1 MKSLFRQH
9 KDWILAAVILL
20 CAPFS
25 SRAAITID
33 TSKSTDWKISNG
45 VLTVD
50 WLPGDGR
57 IFSIHWAAF
66 PNQELIDQTN
76 RDRNGPKGFYMD
88 NVGPGSSTP
97 SNQFFLDPRGQYID
111 WWIQFPSSSSNPF
124 TWSQHYILFD
134 GDPGI
139 HIYFVLDHAASDIAG
154 SIGQIQ
160 WVFRGDLA
168 QFTDTYSVN
177 TGLGNLGATGVP
189 LPAPNVLGITDPG
202 RQVQD
207 ATVDLS
213 GLLAPAGFRRHFYTK
228 YDYSSY
234 EYLHQAQ
241 GVYGSTMAAWMVLPN
256 SETLTGG
263 PTKQD
268 LIFTGNLL
276 IMEAYSNHLDN
287 QISFSVPAG
296 SVMQRLYGPF
306 YLHFNAFDRKNST
319 AASLYA
325 EALSASRQFKPAYD
339 RETELLTSGYTPST
353 ARGEVHLHIHGAEG
367 LDRNQAWA
375 VLSDQGT
382 DFQYSHA
389 GPEYWQNINRGGI
402 ATFKNVVP
410 GTYRVSVYVLDQ
422 FGELRLDGVE
432 VSTHRPTHLNLNFT
446 PEAFGS
452 SPPVWTIG
460 TPDRS
465 SHEFLHGT
473 ITNPIDL
480 DPNYTGE
487 LTSRIGTSVQDDRQ
501 YWGNWNYWADFA
513 ANGGAVVYYAT
524 PVGSIPATN
533 DLSKWNY
540 NQWHNFDPHLFAG
553 VFNSADDTTNGYQYI
568 CPAYVGNCATAVVP
582 DWQVH
587 FTTDAAQQSQGKYVI
602 LSVGFAA
609 TESSVT
615 VSLNGHP
622 LVWNG
627 FNLKNA
633 DAAVRSGLS
642 GTFQWVVFQ
651 WDTSQLN
658 PPSQDNVITLN
669 VGRTQGVMY
678 DALRLEIS
686 DTSADQTVTGWNDYE
701 FLYRTTDEPANQAIS
716 NNNR

>member
-9 KDWILAAVILL
+9 KYWILAAVILL
-20 CAPFS
+20 CEPFS

-33 TSKSTDWKISNG
+33 TSNSTDWKISNG

-50 WLPGDGR
+50 WLPGSGR

-111 WWIQFPSSSSNPF
+111 WWVQFPSSSSSPF
-124 TWSQHYILFD
+124 TWSQHYILFN

-177 TGLGNLGATGVP
+177 TGLGNLGANAVP
-189 LPAPNVLGITDPG
+189 LPSPNVLGTTDPG

-213 GLLAPAGFRRHFYTK
+213 GLPAPAGFRRHFYTK

-306 YLHFNAFDRKNST
+306 YLHFNAFGSTNST

-325 EALSASRQFKPAYD
+325 EALSASRHFKPAYD
-339 RETELLTSGYTPST
+339 RETELLTSGYTPSV
-353 ARGEVHLHIHGAEG
+353 ARGEVHLHIMEG
-367 LDRNQAWA
+367 KA
-375 VLSDQGT
+375 
-382 DFQYSHA
+382 
-389 GPEYWQNINRGGI
+389 
-402 ATFKNVVP
+402 
-410 GTYRVSVYVLDQ
+410 
-422 FGELRLDGVE
+422 
-432 VSTHRPTHLNLNFT
+432 ST
-446 PEAFGS
+446 
-452 SPPVWTIG
+452 
-460 TPDRS
+460 
-465 SHEFLHGT
+465 
-473 ITNPIDL
+473 
-480 DPNYTGE
+480 
-487 LTSRIGTSVQDDRQ
+487 
-501 YWGNWNYWADFA
+501 
-513 ANGGAVVYYAT
+513 
-524 PVGSIPATN
+524 
-533 DLSKWNY
+533 
-540 NQWHNFDPHLFAG
+540 
-553 VFNSADDTTNGYQYI
+553 
-568 CPAYVGNCATAVVP
+568 
-582 DWQVH
+582 
-587 FTTDAAQQSQGKYVI
+587 
-602 LSVGFAA
+602 
-609 TESSVT
+609 
-615 VSLNGHP
+615 
-622 LVWNG
+622 
-627 FNLKNA
+627 
-633 DAAVRSGLS
+633 
-642 GTFQWVVFQ
+642 
-651 WDTSQLN
+651 
-658 PPSQDNVITLN
+658 
-669 VGRTQGVMY
+669 
-678 DALRLEIS
+678 
-686 DTSADQTVTGWNDYE
+686 
-701 FLYRTTDEPANQAIS
+701 
-716 NNNR
+716 

>member
-1 MKSLFRQH
+1 MKTLSRQH
-9 KDWILAAVILL
+9 NDWIVAVVILL
-20 CAPFS
+20 CASFS

-33 TSKSTDWKISNG
+33 TSNSTDWKISNG

-57 IFSIHWAAF
+57 IFSIHWTAL

-76 RDRNGPKGFYMD
+76 RDHNGPKGFYMD

-97 SNQFFLDPRGQYID
+97 SNHFYLDPRGQYID
-111 WWIQFPSSSSNPF
+111 WWIQFQSSSSNPF
-124 TWSQHYILFD
+124 TWSQHYILFG
-134 GDPGI
+134 GDPSI
-139 HIYFVLDHAASDIAG
+139 HIYFVLDHGPSDIAG

-168 QFTDTYSVN
+168 QFANTYSVN
-177 TGLGNLGATGVP
+177 TGLGNLGATAVP
-189 LPAPNVLGITDPG
+189 LPAPNVLGTTDPG

-213 GLLAPAGFRRHFYTK
+213 GLPLPTGFRRHFYTK
-228 YDYSSY
+228 YDYPSY

-276 IMEAYSNHLDN
+276 VMEAYSNHFGN
-287 QISFSVPAG
+287 QIGFSVPAG
-296 SVMQRLYGPF
+296 SLMHRLYGPF
-306 YLHFNAFDRKNST
+306 YLRFNVFDSTKPT

-325 EALSASRQFKPAYD
+325 EALSASRQFKSAYN
-339 RETELLTSGYTPST
+339 REAELLISGYTPST
-353 ARGEVHLHIHGAEG
+353 ARGEVDLHIHGVEG
-367 LDRNQAWA
+367 LNRNQAWA
-375 VLSDQGT
+375 VLSDLGA

-389 GPEYWQNINRGGI
+389 GPQYWQHIDPGGI
-402 ATFKNVVP
+402 ATFTNVVP
-410 GTYRVSVYVLDQ
+410 GTYRVSVYVLGQ

-452 SPPVWTIG
+452 APPVWTIG

-473 ITNPIDL
+473 VTNPIDL
-480 DPNYTGE
+480 DLNYTDE
-487 LTSRIGTSVQDDRQ
+487 LTSRIGNPVQDDRQ
-501 YWGNWNYWADFA
+501 YWGNWNYWADFD
-513 ANGGAVVYYAT
+513 ANAGAVVYYAT
-524 PVGSIPATN
+524 LVGSIPATN

-540 NQWHNFDPHLFAG
+540 NQWHNFNPRLFAK
-553 VFNSADDTTNGYQYI
+553 VFNPTDDTTNGYQYI

-587 FTTDAAQQSQGKYVI
+587 FTTDAFQQSQGQYVI

-609 TESSVT
+609 TESNAT
-615 VSLNGHP
+615 LSLNGYP
-622 LVWNG
+622 LVWHG

-633 DAAVRSGLS
+633 DAAVRSGFS

-651 WDTSQLN
+651 WDTGQLN
-658 PPSQDNVITLN
+658 PPGQDNVITFN
-669 VGRTQGVMY
+669 VDHTQGVMY

-686 DTSADQTVTGWNDYE
+686 STSADHTITGWNDYE
-701 FLYRTTDEPANQAIS
+701 FLYSTTDEPANQALS